1 MTSVF
6 TSYKKTPGFKMF
18 GKDWEP
24 IHELNLY
31 WSELQYDERQL
42 IKKLVHIGHK
52 LSKPLHD
59 SDEKDAYM
67 FILKDIHR
75 RIAEVTKEKEDL
87 EDLIGSSFDE
97 LLQRKQFTPTS

>member
-6 TSYKKTPGFKMF
+6 TSYKKTPGFKLF

-31 WSELQYDERQL
+31 HGDLRYDERML
-42 IKKLVHIGHK
+42 IKKLLHIGNK
-52 LSKPLHD
+52 LSLPSCSEDK
-59 SDEKDAYM
+59 EVYM
-67 FILKDIHR
+67 LILRDLHR

-87 EDLIGSSFDE
+87 EDLIGKSFDE
-97 LLQRKQFTPTS
+97 LLQRKQFST

>member
-1 MTSVF
+1 MITVF
-6 TSYKKTPGFKMF
+6 TSYKKTQGFKMF

-31 WSELQYDERQL
+31 WGELRYDERQL

-52 LSKPLHD
+52 LSSPLCEI
-59 SDEKDAYM
+59 DEKEAYM
-67 FILKDIHR
+67 CILKDLHR

-87 EDLIGSSFDE
+87 EDLIERSFDE
-97 LLQRKQFTPTS
+97 LVQRKQFTPTS